1 MMKKKNN
8 TIYTPI
14 WSPQYKV
21 TDKYQ
26 WTMFKQPTPIF
37 NEKIEFRTFQII
49 QHFYLSQACP
59 PWFMFSPLSPST
71 SAVKIIPPDH
81 NKRGGALK

>member
-14 WSPQYKV
+14 WSPQYEV
-21 TDKYQ
+21 TYKYQ
-26 WTMFKQPTPIF
+26 WTMFKQPTPIL

-49 QHFYLSQACP
+49 QHF
-59 PWFMFSPLSPST
+59 T
-71 SAVKIIPPDH
+71 SKNEKLTKCVANQPGSILLAETSS
-81 NKRGGALK
+81 NSME